1 MKIETIIVSGGG
13 GFKLLPRN
21 MQQLCFLWIRTRAF
35 IEAGRLSKAS
45 KSLINFVSG
54 ELMSSCDLTGLVA
67 MYQYTWPQVTSNI
80 VYCMKDLN

>member
-13 GFKLLPRN
+13 GCKLLARN

-35 IEAGRLSKAS
+35 IEAGRVSKDS

-54 ELMSSCDLTGLVA
+54 ELMSSCDHTGLVA
-67 MYQYTWPQVTSNI
+67 MYI
-80 VYCMKDLN
+80 V